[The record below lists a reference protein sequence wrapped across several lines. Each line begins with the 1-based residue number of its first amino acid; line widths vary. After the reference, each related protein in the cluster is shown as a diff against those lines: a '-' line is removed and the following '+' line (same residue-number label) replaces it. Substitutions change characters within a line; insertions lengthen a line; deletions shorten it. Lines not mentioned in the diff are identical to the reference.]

1 MPNLGLIVHGNDN
14 AVCGK
19 LFVAKYNHMIVSG
32 PIIDVKFMRIN
43 LVESTLAQ
51 EELEAVVTLF
61 KNDCLTMGSKCVEF
75 ENAFTK
81 FLNVKHAIMV
91 NSGSS
96 ANLLAFFS
104 IANPLINEFNT
115 LPAVSSKDE
124 IIVPALTWPTS
135 VWPIIQIGCVPVFVD
150 SDPNTLQMNLRAVE
164 SAITEKTKAI
174 CAAHILGNAIDLLQL
189 KNLADKYH
197 LWLIEDACESLGVR
211 NHGKYVGTVGH
222 FGTYSFYFSHHIT
235 TIEGGMIV
243 THDDQLAD
251 LLRSMRAHGWTRH
264 MHSAE
269 NYHQAQPELDPRFF
283 FVSTGFNVRPTEINA
298 ILGLS
303 QLKKLNLF
311 NQKRNFIKNKW
322 DNDFKKL
329 YSAKKL
335 KMIQITDSTQ
345 SSLFGYSV
353 LCESAML
360 KNEFQQYLEKHH
372 IETRSII
379 CGNLT
384 RQPALKYHTYKIHG
398 KLTGADHVMD
408 RGLYWGIH
416 PMMTSEQINYV
427 SEIVLGFFK

>member
-1 MPNLGLIVHGNDN
+1 
-14 AVCGK
+14 
-19 LFVAKYNHMIVSG
+19 
-32 PIIDVKFMRIN
+32 MRIN
-43 LVESTLAQ
+43 LNESTLTQ
-51 EELEAVVTLF
+51 EELESVVTLF
-61 KNDCLTMGSKCVEF
+61 KNDQLTMGSKCSEF
-75 ENAFTK
+75 ENAFAK

-96 ANLLAFFS
+96 ANLLAFFA
-104 IANPLINEFNT
+104 IANPLLNEFNL
-115 LPAVSSKDE
+115 LPTVAIQDE

-135 VWPIIQIGCVPVFVD
+135 VWPIVQIGCVPVFVD
-150 SDPNTLQMNLRAVE
+150 SDPYTLQMDVCAVE

-174 CAAHILGNAIDLLQL
+174 CAPHILGNAIDLLRL
-189 KNLADKYH
+189 KKLADKYH

-243 THDDQLAD
+243 THDAQLAD

-298 ILGLS
+298 VLGLS
-303 QLKKLNLF
+303 QLQKLNIF
-311 NQKRNFIKNKW
+311 NQKRNVIKKKW

-335 KMIQITDSTQ
+335 ELIRTTDGTE
-345 SSLFGYSV
+345 SSLFGYPV
-353 LCESAML
+353 LCESTAL
-360 KNEFQQYLEKHH
+360 KNALQRYLEKNY
-372 IETRSII
+372 IETRPII

-384 RQPALKYHTYKIHG
+384 RQPALKYHAYKIHG
-398 KLTGADHVMD
+398 KLTGADRVMD

-416 PMMTSEQINYV
+416 PMMTLEQINYV
-427 SEIVLGFFK
+427 SETVLGFFK